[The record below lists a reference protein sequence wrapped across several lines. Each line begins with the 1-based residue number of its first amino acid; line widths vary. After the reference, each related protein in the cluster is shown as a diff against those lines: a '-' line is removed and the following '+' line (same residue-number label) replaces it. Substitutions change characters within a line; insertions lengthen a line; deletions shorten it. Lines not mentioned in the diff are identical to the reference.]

1 MDREKMVL
9 IVVGLVL
16 AVALLQAFQLS
27 GLVKNSQDANK
38 AAAASSGSLAGASG
52 SQGLAAPSAGAGQQA
67 SQPLKT
73 IPSAAPSQ
81 VGGC

>member
-16 AVALLQAFQLS
+16 AVALLEAFQLS
-27 GLVKNSQDANK
+27 GLVKGWQDAAK
-38 AAAASSGSLAGASG
+38 ASAASSASAGSASLAG
-52 SQGLAAPSAGAGQQA
+52 AGAGQQA
-67 SQPLKT
+67 SQPLQT
-73 IPSAAPSQ
+73 LPSAPAQ

>member
-27 GLVKNSQDANK
+27 GLVKGGQDAAK
-38 AAAASSGSLAGASG
+38 AAAASSGNLASASG
-52 SQGLAAPSAGAGQQA
+52 GQAGLSAPSASQ
-67 SQPLKT
+67 QPLKT

>member
-27 GLVKNSQDANK
+27 GLVKGWQDAAK
-38 AAAASSGSLAGASG
+38 ASAASSASAGSAS
-52 SQGLAAPSAGAGQQA
+52 LAGAGQQA
-67 SQPLKT
+67 AAPLKT
-73 IPSAAPSQ
+73 LPSAAPSQ

>member
-27 GLVKNSQDANK
+27 GLVKSWQDANK
-38 AAAASSGSLAGASG
+38 AAAASAGQANLAASG
-52 SQGLAAPSAGAGQQA
+52 TSSGQQA
-67 SQPLKT
+67 SQQPLKT
-73 IPSAAPSQ
+73 LPSAAPSQ